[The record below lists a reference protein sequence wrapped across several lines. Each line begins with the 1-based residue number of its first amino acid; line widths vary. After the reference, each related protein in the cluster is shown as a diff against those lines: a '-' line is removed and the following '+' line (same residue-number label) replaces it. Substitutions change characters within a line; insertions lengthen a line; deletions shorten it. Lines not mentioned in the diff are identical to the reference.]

1 MQRYFLIILSIIFFP
16 SLVLASES
24 TAASPYIGQWVS
36 ILPALVAIG
45 LAIAIRQVYIA
56 LFLGIW
62 LGAWL
67 VDGLTLS
74 TLFDSLLTTVDTY
87 IVEALVPADGD
98 SEHLKIALFTLITG
112 GMIGVVTRN
121 GGMRGMV
128 QWLIRFATTRR
139 AGNLSG
145 MGLGGLIF
153 FDDYSNTMIVGNTM
167 RPLFDRLRISRER
180 LAFIVD
186 ATAAPLA
193 TVAIITTWNG
203 FQLSLV
209 KDVLPSLPAL
219 GVSGYEMLVAAVGY
233 MLYPLLMLWFV
244 FLSSWMRRDFGP
256 MLTAERNVKTEE
268 HAHVGGEVEI
278 SAMTQHEE
286 PIKAYLLNALLPI
299 LTLVVGTVSGLF
311 ITGEGDSIRD
321 ILGSADPITAM
332 LWASLLSLIVA
343 IGMTQLTRSL
353 SLSKTMEAMEEG
365 MLPMLMAVIV
375 LTLAWAIADVN
386 SALGTADFIVG
397 QIGESISPQMLPM
410 LIFLIAAATAFA
422 TGTSWGTMGIL
433 VPVVLPL
440 AVTAM
445 QADNSFAPEHYA
457 YLYASLASVLAG
469 AVWGDHCSPIS
480 DTTILSSIASRC
492 DHIQHVRTQMPY
504 ALSVGGIAL
513 VMLGA
518 GMLFSLPFWLPILLG
533 MVCVWVL
540 LKWVGQER

>member
-1 MQRYFLIILSIIFFP
+1 MRILLTSLIFLLP
-16 SLVLASES
+16 SLTFANEFASSGE
-24 TAASPYIGQWVS
+24 YFGQWVS
-36 ILPALVAIG
+36 ILPALLAIG
-45 LAIAIRQVYIA
+45 LALAIRQVYIA

-67 VDGLTLS
+67 VEGLTMS
-74 TLFDSLLTTVDTY
+74 SLFDSLLRVADTY
-87 IVEALVPADGD
+87 VARALVAADGD
-98 SEHLKIALFTLITG
+98 MEHMSIVLFTLLTG

-121 GGMRGMV
+121 GGMRGLV
-128 QWLIRFATTRR
+128 AWLINFATTRR

-219 GVSGYEMLVAAVGY
+219 EVTGYEMLVAAVGY

-244 FLSSWMRRDFGP
+244 FLSSWMGRDFGP
-256 MLTAERNVKTEE
+256 MLTAEKQMVLEE
-268 HAHVGGEVEI
+268 HEMAEEVEI
-278 SAMTQHEE
+278 ASATKHDDT
-286 PIKAYLLNALLPI
+286 PKKHYIWNALIPI
-299 LTLVVGTVSGLF
+299 LTLVAGTVSGLF
-311 ITGEGDSIRD
+311 ITGKGDSIRE
-321 ILGSADPITAM
+321 ILGNADPITAM
-332 LWASLLSLIVA
+332 LWASMLSLIVA
-343 IGMTQLTRSL
+343 IIMTQLTRTL
-353 SLSKTMEAMEEG
+353 SLTKTMEAMEEG

-386 SALGTADFIVG
+386 ATLGTADFIVG
-397 QIGESISPQMLPM
+397 QIGESISPQTLPL
-410 LIFLIAAATAFA
+410 LIFVIAAATAFA

-440 AVTAM
+440 AITAM
-445 QADNSFAPEHYA
+445 QSADLFAPEY
-457 YLYASLASVLAG
+457 YPYIYASLASVLAG

-513 VMLGA
+513 LMLA
-518 GMLFSLPFWLPILLG
+518 LGMFASLPFWPPILLG
-533 MVCVWVL
+533 MGCVWLL
-540 LKWVGQER
+540 LKWVGKER